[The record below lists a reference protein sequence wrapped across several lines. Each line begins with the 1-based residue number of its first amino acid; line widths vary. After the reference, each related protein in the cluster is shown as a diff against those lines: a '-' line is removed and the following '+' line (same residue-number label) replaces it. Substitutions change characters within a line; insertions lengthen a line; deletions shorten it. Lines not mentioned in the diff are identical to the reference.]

1 MGLPQLPLNPIASII
16 TNQDGESPT
25 AQYIPSP
32 KTPYQDLEENSKYY
46 EGDKNITYYQL
57 NMTRLSPIQAQ
68 LNSYQGENEEEAIS
82 YCEDKIRAN
91 ELFNGSLVT
100 IDKGCKFIAHCT
112 YNRNRYPALLVTG
125 KCSRSPQYCG
135 NPFGVCRYL
144 IQFVQTLIYSPN
156 TVTYYNRMRKHY
168 WTTGL
173 EIIGYI
179 CFCDETIIQSP

>member
-100 IDKGCKFIAHCT
+100 TKGASLLHTAHII
-112 YNRNRYPALLVTG
+112 VI
-125 KCSRSPQYCG
+125 
-135 NPFGVCRYL
+135 V
-144 IQFVQTLIYSPN
+144 IQ
-156 TVTYYNRMRKHY
+156 H
-168 WTTGL
+168 
-173 EIIGYI
+173 
-179 CFCDETIIQSP
+179 C